1 MASRRARAGWMR
13 RWSGRRAGASRVA
26 ASALLA
32 CACAWL
38 VVPAFGK
45 TPKTGQTG
53 QTGQT
58 APAAA
63 RIAAPA
69 ARLTATP
76 SFDPAPGTYVAPR
89 TVTIASATPGAQIRY
104 TLDGSS
110 PSRKRGTI
118 YSGPL
123 ALNATTTLRAIAFS
137 AGRKASFVASAL
149 YTITQPPPPPPPG
162 GGNALLLVAALTP
175 QSGALTLGGGNAT
188 LLLAADKRSGAFR
201 MSYGNLSGPLSG
213 AHVHAPD
220 GAIVFDIDTTPVQ
233 PDGSRTWTIADAGA
247 WSRAQIVAALDAGT
261 CYVNLHTARYP
272 SGEVKGFL
280 RPGGGSVAFT
290 PPPAP
295 PALPTTPPTPAEA
308 ARFLR
313 QAAYGPTLSDI
324 ATVQGRGYAG
334 WIADQ
339 MALPRASHM
348 TYVDALPGDHEDL
361 PSEHARE
368 SVWKQAILGKD
379 QLRQRVALALSEL
392 FVVSDRDDDL
402 GGVEGIAGYMDVL
415 ERDAFGSFRTLMN
428 DVTLSPAMGVYLDML
443 SNDRESEGRNPN
455 ENFARELLQLFT
467 IGLYQLHP
475 DGTWKLGN
483 DGLPVATYDQET
495 VQGFAKVF
503 TGWTFAGQD
512 RSEDWHFEWPEEQ
525 WRQPMELWSEH
536 HSVAAKKLLDGVVL
550 PANLTAE
557 QDLAAALD
565 NIFQHPNVG
574 PFVCRHLIQRLVTS
588 NPSPAYVYRCGQAFA
603 NDGGGARGNL
613 AAVVRAILLD
623 WEARAGDVLDQRGYG
638 QVREPVVRFISLL
651 RALHARP
658 PADGRFRYYW
668 LGSAEWG
675 INQAPLDALTVFN
688 FFEPGYAQPGA
699 IANAGL
705 VSPEMQITNETSV
718 FGTANYLHAVLFDG
732 YADDDTEITLDW
744 SELVAPS
751 TDAALLDRVD
761 LLFYAGRMSPATR
774 ATFAAALADPDF
786 PTDRRERAQTLVWL
800 VSLSPEFVAGP

>member
-1 MASRRARAGWMR
+1 MVSRRERTGWMR
-13 RWSGRRAGASRVA
+13 WRGGTLVALAAALWTCAGAA
-26 ASALLA
+26 AARAQSVPESAA
-32 CACAWL
+32 I
-38 VVPAFGK
+38 
-45 TPKTGQTG
+45 
-53 QTGQT
+53 T
-58 APAAA
+58 APAK
-63 RIAAPA
+63 
-69 ARLTATP
+69 LTATP
-76 SFDPAPGTYVAPR
+76 TFNPAPGTYVALR
-89 TVTIASATPGAQIRY
+89 TVAIASATAGAQIRY

-110 PSRKRGTI
+110 PTRKHGAL
-118 YSGPL
+118 YAGPIT
-123 ALNATTTLRAIAFS
+123 LNATVTLRAIAFS
-137 AGRKASFVASAL
+137 GGRKASFVQSGL
-149 YTITQPPPPPPPG
+149 YTITQPPPPPPPPPPPT

-175 QSGALTLGGGNAT
+175 QSGALSLGGGSAT
-188 LLLAADKRSGAFR
+188 LLLAADKTRGAFR
-201 MSYGNLSGPLSG
+201 MSYGNLTGPLSG

-220 GAIVFDIDTTPVQ
+220 GSIVFDVDTAPPQ

-295 PALPTTPPTPAEA
+295 PALPTTPPTAAEA

-313 QAAYGPTLSDI
+313 QAAYGPTLADI
-324 ATVQGRGYAG
+324 ATVQSRGYAG

-339 MALPRASHM
+339 MALPRVSHLA
-348 TYVDALPGDHEDL
+348 YVDALPGDHDEL
-361 PSEHARE
+361 FSEHTRE
-368 SVWKQAILGKD
+368 SLWKQAILGKD

-392 FVVSDRDDDL
+392 FVVSDRADDL
-402 GGVEGIAGYMDVL
+402 SGLEGIAGYMDVL
-415 ERDAFGSFRTLMN
+415 ERDAFGSFRTLMY

-455 ENFARELLQLFT
+455 ENFGRELLQLFT

-483 DGLPVATYDQET
+483 DGLPVPTYDQET

-503 TGWTFAGQD
+503 TGWTFADQD

-525 WRQPMELWSEH
+525 WRKPMELWPEH
-536 HSVAAKKLLDGVVL
+536 HSVASKKLLDGVVL
-550 PANLTAE
+550 PGNQAAE
-557 QDLAAALD
+557 TDLAQALD
-565 NIFQHPNVG
+565 NVFQHPNVG

-603 NDGGGARGNL
+603 NDGSGARGNL
-613 AAVVRAILLD
+613 AAVLRSILLD
-623 WEARAGDVLDQRGYG
+623 WEARSSDVLDQRGYG
-638 QVREPVVRFISLL
+638 QVREPVVRFVSVL

-658 PADGRFRYYW
+658 AADGRFRYYW
-668 LGSAEWG
+668 LNGAEWG
-675 INQAPLDALTVFN
+675 INQAPLQAPTVFN
-688 FFEPGYAQPGA
+688 FFEPSYAQPGA

-718 FGTANYLHAVLFDG
+718 FGTANFLHAALEG
-732 YADDDTEITLDW
+732 YADEGPPVTFDW
-744 SELVAPS
+744 SELTSPA

-761 LLFYAGRMSPATR
+761 LLFFAGRMSAPTR

-786 PTDRRERAQTLVWL
+786 PTDHVERAQTLVWL
-800 VSLSPEFVAGP
+800 VTLSPEFVAGP